1 MSPATDV
8 PFQDCKSIWLLSL
21 LFHVQVYPSR
31 CWLYLLLDIVI
42 PHNLHFPNP
51 AGWLRNTS
59 SPSIN
64 SSTCSSPHCK
74 CYWALNLKCSFE
86 CHIDQSHVH
95 WSNKIIY
102 PNINLWAPI
111 WLAKTTE
118 RILTS
123 HGLPS
128 RTAIGNQATKHL
140 TEVKVKFSYCDQIK
154 LFMFNLNV
162 IS

>member
-1 MSPATDV
+1 MSPTTDV

-21 LFHVQVYPSR
+21 VFHVQVYPSR

-118 RILTS
+118 RILTWASFQNSNRQSS
-123 HGLPS
+123 H
-128 RTAIGNQATKHL
+128 QAPNWS
-140 TEVKVKFSYCDQIK
+140 ESKVFLLWPDQA
-154 LFMFNLNV
+154 FYV
-162 IS
+162 